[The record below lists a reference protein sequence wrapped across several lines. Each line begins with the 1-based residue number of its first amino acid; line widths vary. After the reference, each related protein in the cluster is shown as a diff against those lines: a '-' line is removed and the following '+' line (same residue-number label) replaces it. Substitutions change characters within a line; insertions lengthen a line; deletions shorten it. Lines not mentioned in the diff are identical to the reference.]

1 MPGAATPPF
10 PPAKSLI
17 LNTLLSDTLTGRFGK
32 PVEKSEKQVVL
43 IAAKRVNDRTDCD
56 LDARWT
62 TMLTS
67 LACCKQ

>member
-1 MPGAATPPF
+1 MPGEATPAL
-10 PPAKSLI
+10 PPTKPLI
-17 LNTLLSDTLTGRFGK
+17 LSTLSDTLKGRFGK

-43 IAAKRVNDRTDCD
+43 PAANRVNDRTDCD